1 MADNVTPSPTGGTAT
16 DKAKLVPVMDQLLRT
31 LSDKVLNTETA
42 VRENTAQVEVMAH
55 SVELVRGIP
64 DKVKA
69 VEQRVAATG
78 EAVGKLQERMESM
91 EASVRQ
97 SMDGSRRL
105 EGAIEALRM
114 GLNQHAGLF
123 EKPLHKSVHYR
134 HSMDEPVW
142 IIIVLFT
149 VCVGL
154 VALCFNYHDKA
165 DNYEASDIQ
174 WRGAQLITDSVTL
187 HEMQALKN
195 SYESNPD
202 SVRSSIIG
210 EEDRRKA
217 LAERIIE
224 RDQKNQEIDQLT
236 KQRKQR

>member
-1 MADNVTPSPTGGTAT
+1 MADNVTSSPTGGTAT
-16 DKAKLVPVMDQLLRT
+16 DKAKLIPVMDQLLRT

-42 VRENTAQVEVMAH
+42 VRENTAQVEVMAN
-55 SVELVRGIP
+55 SVEVVRGMP

-78 EAVGKLQERMESM
+78 EAVSKMRERVDAL

-97 SMDGSRRL
+97 SMDEWKRM
-105 EGAIEALRM
+105 EGAIYTLGTGLR
-114 GLNQHAGLF
+114 QHAELF

-134 HSMDEPVW
+134 HSMDGPLLA
-142 IIIVLFT
+142 IAGMFVLCF
-149 VCVGL
+149 GL
-154 VALCFNYHDKA
+154 VALCIHFYYKA
-165 DNYEASDIQ
+165 DDYAVSDVQ
-174 WRGAQLITDSVTL
+174 WRGAQLITDSVTI
-187 HEMQALKN
+187 HELQALKQ
-195 SYESNPD
+195 SYASNPD
-202 SVRSSIIG
+202 SVRGAVIA
-210 EEDRRKA
+210 EEDRRAA